1 MVWCPGFPE
10 VNALNEGREPCHY
23 GEVVATDDQER
34 MRGGVN
40 SVKRHGSTVLRPTG
54 PWSPTVHRLLV
65 HLRARGFTLSPGYRG
80 ITNEGLEILDFIP
93 GTVGGYPVTPEAG
106 SMEALVGA
114 AHALRALHD
123 ASASFSRESSDRW
136 MLPARGPAEVVCHGD
151 FGPHNCVLDGT
162 NVVGI
167 IDFDTAHPGPRVW
180 DVGYS
185 VYRWAPMSAPS
196 NPDVAGTVEE
206 QARRVQIFCDEYG
219 LDVEG
224 RARLVDT
231 VVSRLRALVGF
242 MRDLAAAGNEAY
254 ARHVDRGDDV
264 LYETDIGY
272 ILENRGSFD
281 GPVTPL

>member
-1 MVWCPGFPE
+1 VY
-10 VNALNEGREPCHY
+10 ALNEGRVPRQY

-34 MRGGVN
+34 LHGGVN
-40 SVKRHGSTVLRPTG
+40 AVTRHASTVLRPVG

-80 ITNEGLEILDFIP
+80 ITNEGLEILDFMP
-93 GTVGGYPVTPEAG
+93 GTVGGYPVTSEAK
-106 SMEALVGA
+106 STQVLVGA

-123 ASASFSRESSDRW
+123 ASASFSREAGDRW
-136 MLPARGPAEVVCHGD
+136 MLPARGPVEVVCHGD
-151 FGPHNCVLDGT
+151 FGPHNCVLEGT

-196 NPDVAGTVEE
+196 NPDVMGTVED

-231 VVSRLRALVGF
+231 VVARLRALVSF
-242 MRDLAAAGNEAY
+242 MRDRAAAGNEAY

-281 GPVTPL
+281 GPATSS